1 MVRYGRDKE
10 QMKRIIEE
18 NREAYNNI
26 DSRTREVLEV
36 VAKVKIPEECKV
48 VKNGETRFEMWKAFE
63 DYRLEEKLEGMQER
77 LIQMVCK
84 KLMKN
89 KPAMTIADELEEDLS
104 EVERIIE
111 AQKRVGSYDA
121 AQICGAL
128 AK

>member
-48 VKNGETRFEMWKAFE
+48 VKNGEKIGRAH
-63 DYRLEEKLEGMQER
+63 
-77 LIQMVCK
+77 V
-84 KLMKN
+84 
-89 KPAMTIADELEEDLS
+89 
-104 EVERIIE
+104 
-111 AQKRVGSYDA
+111 
-121 AQICGAL
+121 
-128 AK
+128 

>member
-1 MVRYGRDKE
+1 
-10 QMKRIIEE
+10 MKPFVTNYRLNLYDCHEHDTFDE
-18 NREAYNNI
+18 YRTGLRQLFEA
-26 DSRTREVLEV
+26 

-48 VKNGETRFEMWKAFE
+48 VKNGETRFEMCKAFE
-63 DYRLEEKLEGMQER
+63 DYRLEGKLEGMQER
-77 LIQMVCK
+77 LIQIVCK